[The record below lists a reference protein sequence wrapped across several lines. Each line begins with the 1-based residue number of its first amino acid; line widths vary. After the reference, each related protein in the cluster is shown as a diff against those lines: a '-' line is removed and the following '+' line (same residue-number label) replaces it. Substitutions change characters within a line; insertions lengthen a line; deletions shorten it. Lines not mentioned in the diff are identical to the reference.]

1 MEVSEVAPSTTLH
14 RATPGFS
21 TERFVA
27 GRRLDVTAQ
36 CLDTAGM
43 SAVPL
48 SCSCLFLCL
57 VFFSVSLSVSSLA
70 GWELES
76 EFDREVLGL
85 LFLIESDCEDDSEVE
100 FELSVCL
107 SPSPAPFTR
116 ASLNDFVS
124 GALASG
130 SNGSGTFES
139 LGFDSG
145 ALGSN
150 GFDSEANGLTA
161 FGAAVVIWELA
172 GWDDGMLVILT
183 GFWFRLELALDNSGE
198 CRL

>member
-1 MEVSEVAPSTTLH
+1 
-14 RATPGFS
+14 
-21 TERFVA
+21 
-27 GRRLDVTAQ
+27 
-36 CLDTAGM
+36 M
-43 SAVPL
+43 SAVSFSCPRLLL
-48 SCSCLFLCL
+48 SL

-70 GWELES
+70 GWALEL

-85 LFLIESDCEDDSEVE
+85 LSPTEWDCEDDGEVE
-100 FELSVCL
+100 FELSVRL
-107 SPSPAPFTR
+107 SPSPAPFTK
-116 ASLNDFVS
+116 ASLKDFAS

-130 SNGSGTFES
+130 FTGSGTFES
-139 LGFDSG
+139 LGFDLG

-161 FGAAVVIWELA
+161 FGGAVVIWGPA
-172 GWDDGMLVILT
+172 GCDEDMLVIMT